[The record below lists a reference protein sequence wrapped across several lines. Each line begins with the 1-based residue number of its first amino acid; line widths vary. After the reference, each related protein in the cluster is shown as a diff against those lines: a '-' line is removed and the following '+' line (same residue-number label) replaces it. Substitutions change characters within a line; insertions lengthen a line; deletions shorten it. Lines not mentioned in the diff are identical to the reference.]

1 MSSFSPI
8 DLSLLPAPDV
18 VESLDYELIF
28 AQRKTELINLYPAD
42 QQAEIAARLELE
54 SEPLVKLLQEN
65 SYRELNWRQRVN
77 ESALAVMLAFATGN
91 DLEQIAARYN
101 VSRLIITPA
110 NPSATPPVA
119 AVLEGDDSL
128 RERTQMALEGLSTAG
143 PRNAY
148 IFHARSADGRVADAS
163 AISPAPCYATITVQ
177 SAIGDGSADQNLLDA
192 VTAALND
199 EDVRPV
205 CDRVT
210 VQSATVVPYTVT
222 AKLFVDNLTP
232 ESELVLQAAQDALA
246 AYVNQRRR
254 LGQGVYRSALDAALH
269 VEGVRYVELTDW
281 VDIPPNATSAAYC
294 TASSVTL
301 AEQQA

>member
-8 DLSLLPAPDV
+8 DLSLLPAPEV
-18 VESLDYELIF
+18 VEPLDYEVIF
-28 AQRKTELINLYPAD
+28 AERKTALINLFPAD
-42 QQAEIAARLELE
+42 QQATIAARLELE

-110 NPSATPPVA
+110 NPNATPPVA
-119 AVLEGDDSL
+119 SVLEGDDSL

-163 AISPAPCYATITVQ
+163 VISPAPCYATITVQ
-177 SAIGDGSADQNLLDA
+177 SAIGDGSADQSVLDA

-210 VQSATVVPYTVT
+210 VQSATVVPYTVN
-222 AKLFVDNLTP
+222 AQLFVDNLTP

-269 VEGVRYVELTDW
+269 VEGVRYVELTGW
-281 VDIPPNATSAAYC
+281 VDIPPNETSAAYC
-294 TASSVTL
+294 TATTVTL
-301 AEQQA
+301 AELQA

>member
-8 DLSLLPAPDV
+8 DLSLLPAPEV
-18 VESLDYELIF
+18 VESLDYEVIF
-28 AQRKTELINLYPAD
+28 AERKTALINLFPAD
-42 QQAEIAARLELE
+42 QQADIAARLELE

-65 SYRELNWRQRVN
+65 AYRELNWRQRVN

-91 DLEQIAARYN
+91 DLEQLAARFN
-101 VSRLIITPA
+101 VSRLTITPA
-110 NPSATPPVA
+110 NPSATPPIA

-148 IFHARSADGRVADAS
+148 IFHARTADGRVADAT

-177 SAIGDGSADQNLLDA
+177 SATGDGTASQDLLDA
-192 VTAALND
+192 VAAALND

-210 VQSATVVPYTVT
+210 VQSATVLPYTVT
-222 AKLFVDNLTP
+222 AVLYVDSLTP
-232 ESELVLQAAQDALA
+232 ESELVLQAAQAALSS
-246 AYVNQRRR
+246 YVNQRRR
-254 LGQGVYRSALDAALH
+254 LDRGVYRSALDAALH

-281 VDIPPNATSAAYC
+281 EDIAPNETAAAYC
-294 TASSVTL
+294 TATSVTL
-301 AEQQA
+301 AELQA

>member
-18 VESLDYELIF
+18 VEPLDFEVIF
-28 AQRKTELINLYPAD
+28 AQRKTELINLFPAD
-42 QQAEIAARLELE
+42 QQDDIAARLDLE

-65 SYRELNWRQRVN
+65 AYRELTWRQRVN

-101 VSRLIITPA
+101 VSRLVITPA
-110 NPSATPPVA
+110 KPNATPPIA

-177 SAIGDGSADQNLLDA
+177 SAIGDGSADQSLIDA
-192 VTAALND
+192 VSAALND

-205 CDRVT
+205 CDCVT
-210 VQSATVVPYTVT
+210 VQGATVVPYTVT
-222 AKLFVDNLTP
+222 AQLFVDNLTP
-232 ESELVLQAAQDALA
+232 ESELVLQAAQEALT

-281 VDIPPNATSAAYC
+281 VDIPPNETSAAYC
-294 TASSVTL
+294 TATTVTL
-301 AEQQA
+301 AELQA